1 MPQQFKA
8 LGNKVTEGDLEVVSL
23 TSHYLDERTAKYW
36 GGINTSPITTSAV
49 KFVCDEVTAL
59 CPVTGQPD
67 QYTVT
72 IELGVNGF
80 SLESKS
86 LKLYLQKYRNE
97 GIFCEDFAAKICF
110 DVVRYSAPRYCYVTI
125 EQKPRGGIAIRATST
140 YTGTAKAY

>member
-23 TSHYLDERTAKYW
+23 TSHYLDERTNRNK
-36 GGINTSPITTSAV
+36 NEPISTNIV
-49 KFVCDEVTAL
+49 KFICDEVTAL

-72 IELGVNGF
+72 IDLSVNGF
-80 SLESKS
+80 SIESKS

-97 GIFCEDFAAKICF
+97 GIFCEDFASKICY
-110 DVVRYSAPRYCYVTI
+110 DVVKYTAPRYCYVVI

-140 YTGTAKAY
+140 YTESAKVY